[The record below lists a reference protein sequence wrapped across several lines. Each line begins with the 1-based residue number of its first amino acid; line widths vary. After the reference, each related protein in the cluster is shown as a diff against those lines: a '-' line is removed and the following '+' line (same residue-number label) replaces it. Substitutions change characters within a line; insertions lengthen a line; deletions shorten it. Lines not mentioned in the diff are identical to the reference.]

1 MIQTT
6 LPKFVPSVYQ
16 AALFE
21 ALAAPGGD
29 LIVSAVAG
37 SGKTKSL
44 EEGVKCIPQSDWG
57 NTLMCAFN
65 NHIKKEL
72 LDRQAAG
79 RIPSGVK
86 IVTLHG
92 LGYGALIKHFQPKNT
107 KTWLDNRK
115 YRRLCEAAWLQT
127 GVVATTPESRE
138 SLERA
143 QEALVDL
150 VRLSQLT
157 LGTTRQEFLS
167 VISHYGLDMPGE
179 WEDVAL
185 TLVPKVLLW
194 GRQGLPESLV
204 QNGLT
209 YHPSQCISFDDMV
222 YLPVALGLRMWGYK
236 WLFVDECQDLNEAQY
251 QLLMRVSGH
260 GARRVFVGDKNQA
273 VYGFTGASAS
283 MFSSIK
289 TRLGAKALPLSVC
302 YRCDQSIVSMA
313 RVIVPQIEARVGA
326 PDGLVCQVDQDEIL
340 LRAAR
345 AWREDSGEP
354 YLLLCRCNAPLIAA
368 AFALLRQGVP
378 VWIKGKDIGMT
389 LIRAIEEAD
398 KLSPTALRSGV
409 AKWKSKYMGQVDPED
424 EAAAQAIGDKAS
436 ALLVLIDSI
445 PMATAAKVRS
455 KIEELFSDEGRGVV
469 LSSVHK
475 AKGLEADHVGIIAPE
490 LMPLP
495 FARQDWQREQEFNL
509 IYVAI
514 TRAKKELYVAGR
526 FGGMLL
532 SKPDRD
538 FEAAQT
544 IHRLND
550 CLEQDTLQIPGAQQ
564 PSLLEVA
571 PSTSWPK

>member
-1 MIQTT
+1 MTLNT
-6 LPKFVPSVYQ
+6 LPTFIPSIYQ
-16 AALFE
+16 ANLFK
-21 ALAAPGGD
+21 ALASSGGD
-29 LIVSAVAG
+29 IIVSAVAG
-37 SGKTKSL
+37 SGKTWSL
-44 EEGVKCIPQSDWG
+44 EEGVKCLPSSDWD

-65 NHIKKEL
+65 NHIKAEL

-86 IVTLHG
+86 IATLHG

-107 KTWLDNRK
+107 RTWLDNRK
-115 YRRLCEAAWLQT
+115 YRRLCEAAWRET
-127 GVVATTPESRE
+127 GIVASTPESRE

-157 LGTTRQEFLS
+157 LAATRSEFLS
-167 VISHYGLDMPGE
+167 VISHYGIDMPVE

-185 TLVPKVLLW
+185 ALVPKVLLW
-194 GRQGLPESLV
+194 GRQGLPGHLAEGG
-204 QNGLT
+204 QT

-251 QLLMRVSGH
+251 QLLMRISGH
-260 GARRVFVGDKNQA
+260 GARRCFVGDPNQA
-273 VYGFTGASAS
+273 IYGFTGASAS

-289 TRLGAKALPLSVC
+289 TRLDAQALPLSVC
-302 YRCDQSIVSMA
+302 YRCDQSIVDMA
-313 RVIVPQIEARVGA
+313 SVIVPQIEARPSA
-326 PDGLVCQVDQDEIL
+326 PSGLVHSIDQDEL
-340 LRAAR
+340 LARAAR

-354 YLLLCRCNAPLIAA
+354 YLLLCRCNTPLIAA

-378 VWIKGKDIGMT
+378 VWIKGRDIGMT
-389 LIRAIEEAD
+389 LIRAIEEAG
-398 KLSPTALRSGV
+398 KLAPTSLTSGV
-409 AKWKSKYMGQVDPED
+409 AKWKAKHLEGVDPED
-424 EAAAQAIGDKAS
+424 EATIQTIQDKAS

-445 PMATAAKVRS
+445 PMATAAKVRA

-475 AKGLEADHVGIIAPE
+475 AKGLEADQVGILAPE

-495 FARQDWQREQEFNL
+495 FARQAWQREQEFNL

-514 TRAKKELYVAGR
+514 TRAKKELYLAGR

-532 SKPDRD
+532 SKPDKDYESVR
-538 FEAAQT
+538 T
-544 IHRLND
+544 IHQLND
-550 CLEQDTLQIPGAQQ
+550 HLEKNTLQIQGAVLQ
-564 PSLLEVA
+564 PQLPELTG
-571 PSTSWPK
+571 STWPK